1 MPSELP
7 RQRGARQ
14 DVARKPGERLLFYTH
29 GLVETRDRA
38 GRFFDI
44 DGRVAEA
51 LAVPG
56 LDAAIRSVVKLLL
69 EHGGDRLADDVLL
82 VLGQPVAF

>member
-1 MPSELP
+1 
-7 RQRGARQ
+7 
-14 DVARKPGERLLFYTH
+14 
-29 GLVETRDRA
+29 
-38 GRFFDI
+38 
-44 DGRVAEA
+44 VAEA

>member
-1 MPSELP
+1 VD
-7 RQRGARQ
+7 G
-14 DVARKPGERLLFYTH
+14 D
-29 GLVETRDRA
+29 VETRDRA
-38 GRFFDI
+38 GRFFEL

-56 LDAAIRSVVKLLL
+56 LDSAIQGVVKLFL

-82 VLGQPVAF
+82 VLGEPVASLFPELTCQ